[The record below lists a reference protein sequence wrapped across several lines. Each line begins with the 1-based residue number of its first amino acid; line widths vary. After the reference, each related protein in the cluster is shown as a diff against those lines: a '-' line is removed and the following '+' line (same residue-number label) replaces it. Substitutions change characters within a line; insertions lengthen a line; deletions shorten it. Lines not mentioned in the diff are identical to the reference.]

1 MADNDNRRKLYD
13 NINKEYDLPDYD
25 QFSKDMEDDTKR
37 KRLYDAVA
45 KEYDLP
51 DYNKFSQDMGY
62 GQQEVQTN
70 NQQNVQQSAQIPQA
84 PQTQQPL
91 QPQQTATVD
100 SRHAE
105 KSYDEQKA
113 AYDKQY
119 AETYNKLAKEGRVRM
134 GIENHPNVK
143 MVAVTDDLIKKFPIL
158 EQSRGYQVPFD
169 MNYGT
174 PIMQNL
180 NDKGDIITPDEA
192 REQYTKILT
201 NQNFDYVPQQETAAV
216 QVGNVIKTSLDPR
229 GGWLDNITKGS
240 LEYAYG
246 KDWRDKK
253 YEIGG
258 KEVGAN
264 DMYART
270 KQELYDDINTE
281 IGNIRHSLL
290 FAKDEQKKET
300 VDQLY
305 EKGYLKEDILPKG
318 TVLHYIMNVGK
329 DEQLEELKQRR
340 TKAQVQ
346 KEMVMDKLKKI
357 PQPDHGETM
366 AEFYTRTAQDGSELY
381 ASDLRKLDK
390 QINQYDAVIDE
401 LEGRNSSS
409 REWGHAVKTSGITQL
424 GAWDFGI
431 TDLKDAM
438 LMYPLARKVEN
449 GGNITQ
455 DDYTSLKLLSQAN
468 DADAVEGALMPS
480 SYNIKKGGLVSA
492 PFTLQFMAGGEFA
505 KGATTMADKAIARTV
520 KGAIYKAAGK
530 KVLSAA
536 ERLAEKAASN
546 KMVSLVGMLGKDF
559 RQAFFMENTT
569 GAATT
574 GAEILNRRNG
584 TVTETGDGFD
594 WQGETLPMAI
604 YKGEMSQNIELQTEF
619 LGEHFPSSLKFIRG
633 MAHTKVGSAMG
644 LRNMAAW
651 LSKLSRKDL
660 ANTIRSY
667 ATKGGINGLW
677 GEYMEEVAGTAENA
691 IFIGD
696 QKLSDLVDAKQQWET
711 FGSVALSCIGMG
723 IFGTAVYTGQR
734 GLNMPRYYQMKHLQN
749 KWDNTGMDLFSGDE
763 WAQMKEKIDNTPNE
777 NAGQLLASIVRDQK
791 LTEEQARAAFNYARC
806 MLTLRGMNI
815 GTMKAAQLGLTD
827 DKTIEQ
833 DQSYVEGRE
842 TSDEDK
848 HDVQIEYEDKTKEL
862 ADRLG
867 ISEQQLAN
875 MSDEELESLT
885 GNDDKLDNV
894 IYDYQNS
901 HAKYQGVIDNAD
913 DNIDMAAQQAA
924 RQADMVTDKS
934 RGTVRNA
941 TIKATKGR
949 EDYGVYIVSGNIATN
964 EDGSINV
971 SESDNM
977 ILYYDP
983 QTGKIEHA
991 DASRFAAIGE
1001 EVNAEEAKNQA
1012 IADAKE
1018 KAIRKEAGIIDGT
1031 VGEGSSFTITD
1042 ADGNEHTYEV
1052 LADNGDG
1059 TAMITLD
1066 GNVQDAP
1073 ASLED
1078 LQKLKDAEDAKKLEA
1093 AKLEREQHEKKREL
1107 QREKDNA
1114 PVEDNLDYSE
1124 VINNDG
1130 KIEIADV
1137 MNENGTSMFPDAQ
1150 EVFFIQN
1157 QGNRAKVMVLDNDG
1171 NLKAK
1176 MVKKSAVISL
1186 GTMSVDEYKEERQ
1199 QMLKESGKGS
1209 ETSSVEEDRGEKENL
1224 QPIGKGTFG
1233 NIYNQFKGKV
1243 KEAFNFLISHKS
1255 GDLLG
1260 VFHRDD
1266 VGDIDLVW
1274 GNDKM
1279 GLAHIIGKHI
1289 GKGKDFE
1296 NIDDAINMIDEVINK
1311 GRIFQE
1317 SKNRYTLMLNGFAVG
1332 IRKDFDGK
1340 KKNWVV
1346 TAVDFNRT
1354 QEEKGIA
1361 TNPTSTSHGTKES
1374 ESTAA
1379 LNDSQGKGTSNESN
1393 KQENSEKIT
1402 LEDGTEVPMKED
1414 GNPDFS
1420 QLTAKQTAELYDT
1433 QFGEDAEQIISD
1445 NVSKSKKALDNA
1457 ANRKVTGSSFAEQK
1471 ASKDAKDKAIAEAQE
1486 KYDSAKAVADA
1497 YNERQLAKE
1506 EDTPEG
1512 RQNLIDKARRKFNRM
1527 KSSVKDNAQAVAQLY
1542 NDTVGSLLHRL
1553 YDGTGIDVFDDTANT
1568 VEEYVSSHIAPYSL
1582 SYDGTET
1589 SKGVKQE
1596 TGLSRTDFAKTGFLA
1611 KEGKGKTIDKLA
1623 HDLWQERPENL
1634 QDITDQDVRNAII
1647 DIITSGET
1655 AFGLRNYIQDMRIA
1669 QAERVL
1675 EGQKRLADDLAYAE
1689 ERKAKEE
1696 EQQPTENT
1704 DNDME
1709 GNSETSD
1716 DTDTAP
1722 SDDAAEDNTS
1732 EMPFDAPSADDAPF
1746 SAKDETEEQTPE
1758 ERQAFVEKNRV
1769 NDIKL
1774 VDDVIGKKLRKSLE
1788 RIAKMMG
1795 AKIQWQRTDMKGNG
1809 WYNSET
1815 NTIYLTLDSSI
1826 TEGVQ
1831 FIFGHEMTHEIKMKS
1846 PAMYDELKNLVKNM
1860 YGEDLYEGMTDD
1872 NEQRYRDAGLAGYD
1886 RSYYEE
1892 ETVADAIGE
1901 MINDMNLAH
1910 SLALKMSHPL
1920 LAQVH
1925 NVLLKVKTA
1934 FFGTEY
1940 SDAARNAIRT
1950 IEQVYVRTANGTF
1963 ESSESEE
1970 TNGEKLSAKKR
1981 RALET
1986 ASLGINPRSLT
1997 AISSADGA
2005 KILQNIDN
2013 LILKYKNSS
2022 TQPKTFVGEM
2032 ADALDVDMKDK
2043 SSKYANFE
2051 CKNGNVVTIR
2061 ISDHNA
2067 TSSNLDINGQDNAI
2081 SIVVTNKSN
2090 VGITNDGNAHIV
2102 EYYYNAIKL
2111 RKAEG
2116 KPLADIVSAIKQA
2129 LYSGEFKDP
2138 TGLAERQE
2146 VNVSPNTE
2154 MFSVRDA
2161 NERFN
2166 SEIENFK
2173 KKTHKGLMHLGAPS
2187 PVLKACGVDVDEI
2200 TLSPKVLNR
2209 KLNQHSLTSDDVK
2222 DLVNSIQKPIL
2233 VYKHGLSKPNM
2244 VVITDT
2250 EIRGNKL
2257 SIALELDAEGNV
2269 VEMNNVSSIHDKNAE
2284 EEVKRLLDF
2293 SPEQFKD
2300 AVKWCEKEKALDWL
2314 SSAHL
2319 FSHMQAETNQGLSLA
2334 KILNDFK
2341 NPNIS
2346 EENLQDNDEKVSYS
2360 LRQKPEPKKKGIGY
2374 KVFVLGKDGKLY
2386 PPMVAN
2392 PNGAATPV
2400 GVWLDADAAPI
2411 AGESKTGRPQV
2422 KQGGKGTQGG
2432 SGKLAYRPGWHLGV
2446 IPYALQFNRKDADGN
2461 KTLFPKNFVFAE
2473 VEYAA
2478 DKDYQGEAHAE
2489 GINANG
2495 KYQHSLAG
2503 LKHLPTD
2510 GYYMYRTNPNPET
2523 DPWVIT
2529 GAMKVNRLL
2538 TRAEQAE
2545 LVRKAG
2551 REPQKIQDEDTVTDE
2566 VVNNINQEIANAP
2579 KFSLRVYHG
2588 SGADFTEFDF
2598 DHMGEGAGDQVF
2610 GWGGYVTSSK
2620 EIGKSYANLNDAKNL
2635 YEVNIPNDNGSNYLD
2650 WYAEAKPKLKEK
2662 IREYIEKETDPEL
2675 KALPIYKEAEQ
2686 RFHDEEGD
2694 DKSFDKEMI
2703 NDAIEEFDRSK
2714 TVGDYYEALCMRSAP
2729 KFASK
2734 FLSSLGYTGFKYPAG
2749 TIMGGTKEGD
2759 MNYVIFK
2766 PEDMQI
2772 AEHEKFSLKRDK
2784 DDATEFHNI
2793 IDKMFED
2800 DFDKSKHLRER
2811 YDLGKTPTWMKNVGI
2826 KGDGFSLSFK
2836 SIKVHKGKDVDHDL
2850 TKEEWHELPKAIKE
2864 PFAITRYQ
2872 GANDRFRLYVNINH
2886 NGKPVAVGIDVKRVN
2901 QGKGKPQ
2908 LDVNSIKT
2916 VFAHHG
2922 EIGGTEVLVAYDEK
2936 ITPQQQALLRG
2947 LNFHEYPTIQELSA
2961 ANIDKSSETS
2971 KESGEKFSLRLK
2983 NAINE
2988 TDTEP
2993 TDAQKKSGNY
3003 KKGHV
3008 KFGGYDYT
3016 IENPKGSYRSG
3027 VDENGKEWEQKMHD
3041 TYGYIRGK
3049 FGKDGDHLDMFIN
3062 DKADLDSWNGT
3073 VYIVDQVNKDGSFDE
3088 HKVMYGYDSLNAA
3101 KEAYLSNYEKG
3112 WTGLGNISA
3121 VEKADFD
3128 KWLDRSNRKLK
3139 PFADYTSITSK
3150 SDTYNVP
3157 NNFEEFLEH
3166 PVVRFS
3172 IRNESERAAAE
3183 DAYNYAQENRP
3194 DKYSQYAIVNMD
3206 RPGAMPEYMEKKK
3219 AADNWRRYYNKME
3232 WGNYKLFDLNKPF
3245 EDNVKNLV
3253 GKFPNTFRKEND
3265 TTLSRINELTA
3276 DYNNRK
3282 AEYAAMS
3289 KDIQEKMGEMLK
3301 TNPSSV
3307 DVVKQI
3313 QQTQE
3318 YKDMISKYQE
3328 LMGIRKQLN
3337 ELKNGKVADD
3347 GRYSLKEVNDDFN
3360 KRLHELVKN
3369 PNQKDKILRL
3379 GRSSSFLK
3387 DGGIVDAE
3395 IELDFDK
3402 LMRKSKQGY
3411 VHEHP
3416 FNPSDVKNLP
3426 MAIAR
3431 PISVFYN
3438 TNGRNDGHVILTEL
3452 KKEDKNFIVA
3462 VQTENQKRK
3471 GGIVLSVNK
3480 ITTLFPKDA
3489 KGVINWFNQGKATN
3503 IDKEKTLHFIEA
3515 LQNHYGTTIKS
3526 EELLS
3531 AANIVRKFESSKENG
3546 EKYSLKEVN
3555 DRFNEQLDKFTI
3567 ENADKFVFDLGRPS
3581 TKLKTAG
3588 VTDKPIRLNGSKLA
3602 KKIRKHGFEPIEL
3615 KNLPLAMENPI
3626 AVFNNLGRE
3635 GNRSVLTEL
3644 KTANGNFLVTIDLGK
3659 GTEAD
3664 FDIVSSVFGK
3674 NGKGVVYWINHNMM
3688 KYVDKEKALNY
3699 LHLSAPIAEASD
3711 NSELLSAAN
3720 IVRNFENPKE
3730 NREKYSLKEVNDRF
3744 NERLSELIENPNQK
3758 DRVLHLGYSS
3768 QFLKDGGIA
3777 DAEIEMDFDKFV
3789 RKSNERYKNNHPF
3802 SANDIKDLPTAIA
3815 NPIAIF
3821 NSTVKNNHIVLTELK
3836 HDGKNFIVAIRATEQ
3851 KRKNNVILE
3860 VNQITSLYPKGERG
3874 IIHWINTNRLSNVD
3888 KEKALHFIEALQPH
3902 AGTTTSE
3909 ELSSAANVVR
3919 KFESS
3924 KENGEKYSL
3933 KEVNDRFNEQLKGL
3947 TRENA
3952 DKEILSVGNPS
3963 SVLKSVGIPDR
3974 DIRLYGNKI
3983 LKKAKVHSYSP
3994 TDLKDLPNAMQRPI
4008 AIFDGSYKG
4017 SYSIFTELQ
4026 LNGEN
4031 ALASIDINKGEVQD
4045 INLITSVYGKRGD
4058 SVLSWIN
4065 SGKMLYTDK
4074 KRTLDYISSS
4084 APIADATHN
4093 REFSSAANIVRN
4105 FENPKENGEKYS
4117 LKNEDRKQAQL
4128 DIILKTNPM
4137 LDDYH
4142 TGIRKVE
4149 DIKTLEESVEEARNE
4164 AEKYDYDEWSAY
4176 PDITNDMLQD
4186 ALETGEITI
4195 YSSKA
4200 IKNGVFVTPS
4210 YMQASDYAGGGK
4222 VYEKTVP
4229 LTDVAWINTDEGQ
4242 YAKVDGEKYSLK
4254 SNVDNQG
4261 NPLND
4266 DGTLKLDKIK
4276 SVDDL
4281 TDRNFTNATRNVQLP
4296 PIPQNVDAA
4305 IGANGKPII
4314 IKKNIFEKNWNA
4326 HKFTPAESRKVLNDA
4341 LYNTDLIGRSQPTK
4355 KPNHWVAIKLN
4366 EKSPITVLEVND
4378 NKDNVEV
4385 VGWYTLDERNLGRI
4399 KRQAERNGGEL
4410 IMLSPNDKVESLSTP
4425 PLNSAA
4431 NVDNSSESTK
4441 NNKEKYSLIGK
4452 KGAANLDQA
4461 EEVSTRLDNL
4471 NVARQMEEA
4480 KKDAKAI
4487 KMATGWERGADGK
4500 WRYETGDVSLWN
4512 GLRLV
4517 KKGTEERAT
4526 LGEMLEDGRE
4536 KDELLAA
4543 YPQLK
4548 EMPLVFKD
4556 MGYREVGHYNNV
4568 QNEIVL
4574 NSYLLTDDNGVF
4586 TENAS
4591 NVLDHEIQHVI
4602 QHIEGFAQGGN
4613 EITVKKD
4620 IQNRVNYLS
4629 QEIRRLK
4636 AEGKYDE
4643 AKELIKKN
4651 KATYNASVS
4660 ESNDFKNYQSLAGEV
4675 EARNVQSRMGM
4686 SPEERRKSLAEE
4698 TEDVARKDQIF
4709 LYGDDMRYSLK
4720 GVNNQSLFDAIHT
4733 LYSKGKTFASKLFN
4747 MKYFDVVETPGFMKR
4762 LGLSGDKFTVRYGV
4776 LSRHFGKDG
4785 SHDFTESEWNLLP
4798 EALKHP
4804 FAIAKLSDKKN
4815 AYRIY
4820 TSLKT
4825 EKGEYVVVGAD
4836 VKNAGRNVEVNSIAT
4851 IFGRRNNANL
4861 PINEE
4866 LLYTSK
4872 EITPEQMALLS
4883 QPNSDQY
4890 PSNQEL
4896 SAANVDNSPEST
4908 KNNQE
4913 KYSLIGKKGAA
4924 NLDHE
4929 EEVSTRLDNLNVAR
4943 QMEDAK
4949 KDAKAI
4955 KMATGWERGAD
4966 GKWRYEIPDAKL
4978 SDMTDIDGKG
4988 TMVKRDAEDMLWTS
5002 GKLGDKVDAPELFK
5016 AYPGLRNVRLET
5028 DAITNDMPSRG
5039 SFNAKTNTIEIHA
5052 SELKYLNSV
5061 LNHEIQHVIQHI
5073 EGFAQGG
5080 NEITVKK
5087 DIQNRVNYLSQEIR
5101 RLKAE
5106 GKYDE
5111 AKELIKKNK
5120 ATYNA
5125 SVSESNDFKNYQS
5138 LAGEVEARNVQS
5150 RMGMSPEERRKSLAE
5165 ETEDVARKDQ
5175 IFLYGDDMRYSLKGV
5190 NNQSL
5195 FDAIH
5200 TLYSKGKTFAENIYK
5215 RKFFDVANT
5224 PDFMKRLGLTGNKF
5238 TIRYGVISRHFGKDN
5253 QHDFTEEEWKQIPQA
5268 LSNPILITE
5277 YYQDDQQK
5285 RQKGYRLYTPLKL
5298 ADGSYVV
5305 VSAEVKNA
5313 GRNLEINA
5321 INTIFGRNAISDI
5334 HDRIVYQNPKITP
5347 EQMALL
5353 GENNPRQY
5361 PSNQELSAAN
5371 VDNSS
5376 ESTKNNEEK
5385 FSLKD
5390 SKADRIQ
5397 KLRESKPVVITGNE
5411 YKGKYELNRESAQ
5424 RYLLDKLRGDYV
5436 IKDTGE
5442 KVSLSKKGAKKVTAH
5457 SMSNEAHLKSIAII
5471 PKLIENSIFID
5482 EQPAYKKNAQFD
5494 SYRYYVV
5501 GLKLGGVDYTARLTI
5516 GVKNGKS
5523 YYDHYLTKIEKGNL
5537 IDLINQSDS
5546 QKQSF
5551 KPTEGAPNTSDALSG
5566 GKDTKLISILQTN
5579 KENNEEKYSLRVDR
5593 YREELNQWKKD
5604 NNLPKDAEKP
5614 QLPIREPNESA
5625 ADFLKRVKEYRQQA
5639 ALWATAPT
5647 YEQHLLTSDTA
5658 QGQFNLEMQ
5667 RKAVLTRMVL
5677 QDSMLAIRKAQ
5688 EAIMKEVG
5696 VDKLSFAEDA
5706 YTAENRS
5713 HGKGKNEFEE
5723 YNDEFLQPL
5732 RKAYNDLMHRLG
5744 KSYDNVKVYMI
5755 AKHGLERNAHIAF
5768 KKALDEDYEKNEER
5782 MDAYNN
5788 YKADIDRL
5796 NNDADFEAGR
5806 IDFATWKQN
5815 DVNIRTKYAPS
5826 YSKYRFDEDGN
5837 TLDYSG
5843 LTALFDADDFESA
5856 AADLVKDV
5864 EDNNEYYTDELWY
5877 ATNLATRKILTDS
5890 YKAGMMTE
5898 DVYNFVRGMYS
5909 NYIPL
5914 RGWGDT
5920 NADQVWNYVGGGKG
5934 AFNQTLKEAKGRK
5947 SLADDPIAYIENM
5960 AESGILMNNRN
5971 WVKQHLLL
5979 LAENHPTSLLNVSK
5993 AWYIKTTDAQG
6004 NEEWIPA
6011 SPQITSG
6018 MTSKQVDAALE
6029 AFENK
6034 MEQMAQKGDATQKR
6048 AHLEIS
6054 YPQTNGEEREHEV
6067 RVMKNGEEYVI
6078 YINGDP
6084 QLAQAMNN
6092 IRARKVREGLDN
6104 SLSQRV
6110 IARTGRY
6117 MAAAYTSLSPLFIPS
6132 NYMRDLTMTLAS
6144 TAIREDARYNY
6155 LLRRNMLRNWN
6166 TFALVLRYQ
6175 NGTLREKVR
6184 NGNASRVE
6192 EMFYDFMMNGGE
6204 TGFVTSV
6211 DVEELKKKF
6220 RNELKDMNRMAANPK
6235 KVGHIIMESIETL
6248 NRAIED
6254 SNRFMIY
6261 MTSIEYGRSIDEA
6274 VNNAKDVTL
6283 NFNRKGTGE
6292 HGWQTIR
6299 NLYLFINPAI
6309 QSLQTLGA
6317 LAKHHPFKFTAV
6329 TTAWMA
6335 SGVLVPLVNNLLM
6348 SMFGGDDDKDKYW
6361 QFTKWDRR
6369 NNFIMWVPFT
6379 HEFVKIPL
6387 AQEFRGFYGI
6397 GDMIASKL
6405 WGGEKTEESWGDYA
6419 LDLMGQIVD
6428 MLPLDPTGYDGNVAV
6443 SLMPNPIRPF
6453 FELAF
6458 NVDFTGKPLF
6468 KDSEY
6473 NKYDP
6478 NFTKAYVGTPE
6489 WLVRISRMVNS
6500 IGNDYPDVQQNW
6512 IDRAVNSRFNLNN
6525 PAVVDHVLSSY
6536 LGGAYTM
6543 GSQTLGV
6550 MTKALNGDEIKMA
6563 DIPLASK
6570 FVSNPDDRPVSKKQ
6584 GDEFWNVKERHDRA
6598 ANTLSKLKKKA
6609 KVDGDYSTLDIF
6621 FGSDEYRQYKEDDK
6635 VVKKY
6640 EEDRKKEKA
6649 QETGEEYKAHKT
6661 TGEDVY
6667 KLHTTPKDDFED
6679 MKMKQLYE
6687 KLNSFKIRYEAIDG
6701 ISREKGDAYYRANK
6715 AAIEAVEDVAYD
6727 RKTIS
6732 DIKKGFLYDGKAYY
6746 DADGMKDIRELRRRI
6761 LDILEKANKAVLNR
6775 NK

>member
-37 KRLYDAVA
+37 KKLYDAVA

-62 GQQEVQTN
+62 GQQQATTN
-70 NQQNVQQSAQIPQA
+70 NQQNIQQSTQA
-84 PQTQQPL
+84 TPKP

-192 REQYTKILT
+192 RKQYTKILT
-201 NQNFDYVPQQETAAV
+201 NQDFDYVPQQETAAV
-216 QVGNVIKTSLDPR
+216 QVGNVIKTSISPK

-253 YEIGG
+253 YEIDG
-258 KEVGAN
+258 KEVSAN

-270 KQELYDDINTE
+270 KQELYDDINTG

-290 FAKDEQKKET
+290 FATDEQKKET

-346 KEMVMDKLKKI
+346 KEMVQDRLQQM
-357 PQPDHGETM
+357 PERQEGETTDD
-366 AEFYTRTAQDGSELY
+366 FYDRSLSEGALY
-381 ASDLRKLDK
+381 QSDLRKLDK

-401 LEGRNSSS
+401 LEGKNTSG
-409 REWGHAVKTSGITQL
+409 REWEHAIKTSGIKTL
-424 GAWDFGI
+424 GAWDFGA

-438 LMYPLARKVEN
+438 AIQPLARKLEK
-449 GGNITQ
+449 GDNISQ
-455 DDYTSLKLLSQAN
+455 ADYMGLKILSQAN
-468 DADAVEGALMPS
+468 DADAVEGAVMPS

-492 PFTLQFMAGGEFA
+492 PFTLQFMLTG
-505 KGATTMADKAIARTV
+505 DIAQGVTSAVNKTVARGV

-530 KVLSAA
+530 KALGAA
-536 ERLAEKAASN
+536 ERFAEKAASS
-546 KMVSLVGMLGKDF
+546 KVVGFFGMLGKDF
-559 RQAFFMENTT
+559 EKAFFMENTT

-584 TVTETGDGFD
+584 TVTESEDGFE

-604 YKGEMSQNIELQTEF
+604 YKGEVSQNIELQTEF

-644 LRNMAAW
+644 LRNLAAW

-691 IFIGD
+691 LLVGD
-696 QKLSDLVDAKQQWET
+696 QKFSDLFDAKQQWET

-723 IFGTAVYTGQR
+723 LFGTAVYTGQR
-734 GLNMPRYYQMKHLQN
+734 GLNMPRYYQMKHLQS
-749 KWDNTGMDLFSGDE
+749 KWENTAMDLFSGDE

-777 NAGQLLASIVRDQK
+777 NAGELLASIVRDQK
-791 LTEEQARAAFNYARC
+791 LTEQQARAAFNYARC

-833 DQSYVEGRE
+833 DQAYVEGRE
-842 TSDEDK
+842 ASDEDK

-862 ADRLG
+862 AGMLG

-901 HAKYQGVIDNAD
+901 HAKYQGVMDNAD

-934 RGTVRNA
+934 RGTVRNV
-941 TIKATKGR
+941 TIKATKGG

-1042 ADGNEHTYEV
+1042 AEGNEHTYEV

-1066 GNVQDAP
+1066 GNVQDTP
-1073 ASLED
+1073 VSLEE
-1078 LQKLKDAEDAKKLEA
+1078 LQKLKDVEDAKKLEA
-1093 AKLEREQHEKKREL
+1093 AKLEREQHEKEREL

-1157 QGNRAKVMVLDNDG
+1157 QGNRAKVMVLDNEG

-1176 MVKKSAVISL
+1176 MVKKSAVVSL

-1199 QMLKESGKGS
+1199 QMLKESGKGY

-1311 GRIFQE
+1311 GGLIQDTD
-1317 SKNRYTLMLNGFAVG
+1317 NRYVISLNGFRVG
-1332 IRKDFDGK
+1332 IRKNFDGT
-1340 KKNWVV
+1340 KKNWIV
-1346 TAVDFNRT
+1346 TAIDYNRSKEEKGIAT
-1354 QEEKGIA
+1354 NPTSASHGVEGSELAAPNDSQNKDTLWERGANETSTTATATASVTTNESQLSSEQSGSASHQNNVEKGIA

-1445 NVSKSKKALDNA
+1445 NVKKSKNALDKA
-1457 ANRKVTGSSFAEQK
+1457 TNRKVTGSSFAEQK

-1512 RQNLIDKARRKFNRM
+1512 RQNLIDKARKKFNRM
-1527 KSSVKDNAQAVAQLY
+1527 KGSVKDNAQAVAQLY

-1568 VEEYVSSHIAPYSL
+1568 VEEYVASHIAPYSL

-1675 EGQKRLADDLAYAE
+1675 EGQKQQADELAYAE
-1689 ERKAKEE
+1689 QRKAEEKSNEQENNMEISLDEKKAKENQSASVTQNE
-1696 EQQPTENT
+1696 KPVSLGDSNSSTTTGSQEALHGVNSPDLHGKDTSKESNEQEKGEKNT
-1704 DNDME
+1704 LE
-1709 GNSETSD
+1709 D
-1716 DTDTAP
+1716 D
-1722 SDDAAEDNTS
+1722 SN
-1732 EMPFDAPSADDAPF
+1732 MPFGTPFDDAPF
-1746 SAKDETEEQTPE
+1746 SAKDETEEQSSE

-1809 WYNSET
+1809 WFNSGT

-1831 FIFGHEMTHEIKMKS
+1831 FIFGHEMTHEIKTKS
-1846 PAMYDELKNLVKNM
+1846 PAMYDELKSLVKNM
-1860 YGEDLYEGMTDD
+1860 YGEDMYEGMTDD
-1872 NEQRYRDAGLAGYD
+1872 NEQKYTDAGIAGYD

-1892 ETVADAIGE
+1892 ETVADAIGD
-1901 MINDMNLAH
+1901 MMNDLNLAH

-1970 TNGEKLSAKKR
+1970 TNDEQFSVREANERFNNELSR
-1981 RALET
+1981 Y
-1986 ASLGINPRSLT
+1986 
-1997 AISSADGA
+1997 
-2005 KILQNIDN
+2005 QN
-2013 LILKYKNSS
+2013 
-2022 TQPKTFVGEM
+2022 GEM
-2032 ADALDVDMKDK
+2032 AKNEILHLGNPQGVMRIFLPDLPVVMRQRIIKKGSEKKHDVD
-2043 SSKYANFE
+2043 
-2051 CKNGNVVTIR
+2051 
-2061 ISDHNA
+2061 
-2067 TSSNLDINGQDNAI
+2067 
-2081 SIVVTNKSN
+2081 
-2090 VGITNDGNAHIV
+2090 
-2102 EYYYNAIKL
+2102 
-2111 RKAEG
+2111 
-2116 KPLADIVSAIKQA
+2116 VSAIMNMPERLSSPLFVFQRSENTIGV
-2129 LYSGEFKDP
+2129 LTDMIDRSGKNVCVAIELKRQIQQGAEYLEVNDVRSFHGREFKNIIEPIVNNKTLMWVDKEK
-2138 TGLAERQE
+2138 GLSYLSSASQQVQQE
-2146 VNVSPNTE
+2146 IDNKILSSAANIVRNFENPNISEKKVSNDE
-2154 MFSVRDA
+2154 QFSVRDA

-2166 SEIENFK
+2166 SEIEDFK
-2173 KKTHKGLMHLGAPS
+2173 NKSHKGLMHLGAPS
-2187 PVLKACGVDVDEI
+2187 PILKACGVDVDEI

-2222 DLVNSIQKPIL
+2222 DLVNSIQKPIM
-2233 VYKHGLSKPNM
+2233 VYRHGEGTPNI
-2244 VVITDT
+2244 VIITNAD
-2250 EIRGNKL
+2250 IRGNKL
-2257 SIALELDAEGNV
+2257 SLALELDEDGNV
-2269 VEMNNVSSIHDKNAE
+2269 TKLNNVSSIHDKDAE
-2284 EEVKRLLDF
+2284 KEVKRWF
-2293 SPEQFKD
+2293 SWDEGYLENALRWVD
-2300 AVKWCEKEKALDWL
+2300 KEKVSDWL
-2314 SSAHL
+2314 SSARL
-2319 FSHMQAETNQGLSLA
+2319 NSYSQTEYNQKLSSLA
-2334 KILNDFK
+2334 KVLNDFK

-2346 EENLQDNDEKVSYS
+2346 EENVSNDDEKVLYS
-2360 LRQKPEPKKKGIGY
+2360 LRQKPEPEKKGIGY

-2446 IPYALQFNRKDADGN
+2446 IPYALQFNRKDTEGN

-2478 DKDYQGEAHAE
+2478 DKDYQDEAHAE

-2551 REPQKIQDEDTVTDE
+2551 REPQKIQDGDTVTDE

-2635 YEVNIPNDNGSNYLD
+2635 YEVNIPDDNGSNYLD
-2650 WYAEAKPKLKEK
+2650 WYAVAKPKLKEK

-2971 KESGEKFSLRLK
+2971 KQSGEKFSLKTDNQGNPLNADGTLKLDKIKSVYELTDDDFLHPSRNIQMPTLPKKVADAIGVGGKPVVIKKNIFERNYIRHKDVTPKQSKAIFNAALYNPDLYGQNQKAKRPYNWVLINTKDEEGKNRTVLLEVNPNKDNVEIVHWYFVNNKNLELIKKQAIREGDQILILPSEQSEEVGGLSNLTDGLSAANVENSSEFPKNNQEKFSLRLQK
-2983 NAINE
+2983 AIRE

-3027 VDENGKEWEQKMHD
+3027 VDENGKKWKQKMHD

-3157 NNFEEFLEH
+3157 NSFEEFLEH

-3265 TTLSRINELTA
+3265 DVLSQINKLTA
-3276 DYNNRK
+3276 DYNNRLT
-3282 AEYAAMS
+3282 EYLSMS
-3289 KDIQEKMGEMLK
+3289 KNIKIKMDDMLK

-3307 DVVKQI
+3307 DVAKQI
-3313 QQTQE
+3313 LQTQD

-3328 LMGIRKQLN
+3328 LMRTLKLLN
-3337 ELKNGKVADD
+3337 KLKSGKVAD
-3347 GRYSLKEVNDDFN
+3347 
-3360 KRLHELVKN
+3360 
-3369 PNQKDKILRL
+3369 
-3379 GRSSSFLK
+3379 
-3387 DGGIVDAE
+3387 
-3395 IELDFDK
+3395 
-3402 LMRKSKQGY
+3402 
-3411 VHEHP
+3411 
-3416 FNPSDVKNLP
+3416 
-3426 MAIAR
+3426 
-3431 PISVFYN
+3431 
-3438 TNGRNDGHVILTEL
+3438 
-3452 KKEDKNFIVA
+3452 
-3462 VQTENQKRK
+3462 
-3471 GGIVLSVNK
+3471 
-3480 ITTLFPKDA
+3480 
-3489 KGVINWFNQGKATN
+3489 
-3503 IDKEKTLHFIEA
+3503 
-3515 LQNHYGTTIKS
+3515 
-3526 EELLS
+3526 
-3531 AANIVRKFESSKENG
+3531 
-3546 EKYSLKEVN
+3546 
-3555 DRFNEQLDKFTI
+3555 
-3567 ENADKFVFDLGRPS
+3567 
-3581 TKLKTAG
+3581 
-3588 VTDKPIRLNGSKLA
+3588 
-3602 KKIRKHGFEPIEL
+3602 
-3615 KNLPLAMENPI
+3615 
-3626 AVFNNLGRE
+3626 
-3635 GNRSVLTEL
+3635 
-3644 KTANGNFLVTIDLGK
+3644 
-3659 GTEAD
+3659 
-3664 FDIVSSVFGK
+3664 
-3674 NGKGVVYWINHNMM
+3674 
-3688 KYVDKEKALNY
+3688 
-3699 LHLSAPIAEASD
+3699 
-3711 NSELLSAAN
+3711 
-3720 IVRNFENPKE
+3720 
-3730 NREKYSLKEVNDRF
+3730 
-3744 NERLSELIENPNQK
+3744 
-3758 DRVLHLGYSS
+3758 
-3768 QFLKDGGIA
+3768 
-3777 DAEIEMDFDKFV
+3777 
-3789 RKSNERYKNNHPF
+3789 
-3802 SANDIKDLPTAIA
+3802 
-3815 NPIAIF
+3815 
-3821 NSTVKNNHIVLTELK
+3821 
-3836 HDGKNFIVAIRATEQ
+3836 
-3851 KRKNNVILE
+3851 
-3860 VNQITSLYPKGERG
+3860 
-3874 IIHWINTNRLSNVD
+3874 
-3888 KEKALHFIEALQPH
+3888 
-3902 AGTTTSE
+3902 
-3909 ELSSAANVVR
+3909 
-3919 KFESS
+3919 
-3924 KENGEKYSL
+3924 
-3933 KEVNDRFNEQLKGL
+3933 
-3947 TRENA
+3947 
-3952 DKEILSVGNPS
+3952 
-3963 SVLKSVGIPDR
+3963 
-3974 DIRLYGNKI
+3974 
-3983 LKKAKVHSYSP
+3983 
-3994 TDLKDLPNAMQRPI
+3994 
-4008 AIFDGSYKG
+4008 
-4017 SYSIFTELQ
+4017 
-4026 LNGEN
+4026 
-4031 ALASIDINKGEVQD
+4031 
-4045 INLITSVYGKRGD
+4045 
-4058 SVLSWIN
+4058 
-4065 SGKMLYTDK
+4065 
-4074 KRTLDYISSS
+4074 
-4084 APIADATHN
+4084 
-4093 REFSSAANIVRN
+4093 
-4105 FENPKENGEKYS
+4105 
-4117 LKNEDRKQAQL
+4117 
-4128 DIILKTNPM
+4128 
-4137 LDDYH
+4137 
-4142 TGIRKVE
+4142 
-4149 DIKTLEESVEEARNE
+4149 
-4164 AEKYDYDEWSAY
+4164 
-4176 PDITNDMLQD
+4176 
-4186 ALETGEITI
+4186 
-4195 YSSKA
+4195 
-4200 IKNGVFVTPS
+4200 
-4210 YMQASDYAGGGK
+4210 
-4222 VYEKTVP
+4222 
-4229 LTDVAWINTDEGQ
+4229 
-4242 YAKVDGEKYSLK
+4242 
-4254 SNVDNQG
+4254 
-4261 NPLND
+4261 
-4266 DGTLKLDKIK
+4266 
-4276 SVDDL
+4276 
-4281 TDRNFTNATRNVQLP
+4281 
-4296 PIPQNVDAA
+4296 
-4305 IGANGKPII
+4305 
-4314 IKKNIFEKNWNA
+4314 
-4326 HKFTPAESRKVLNDA
+4326 
-4341 LYNTDLIGRSQPTK
+4341 
-4355 KPNHWVAIKLN
+4355 
-4366 EKSPITVLEVND
+4366 
-4378 NKDNVEV
+4378 
-4385 VGWYTLDERNLGRI
+4385 
-4399 KRQAERNGGEL
+4399 
-4410 IMLSPNDKVESLSTP
+4410 
-4425 PLNSAA
+4425 
-4431 NVDNSSESTK
+4431 
-4441 NNKEKYSLIGK
+4441 GK
-4452 KGAANLDQA
+4452 K
-4461 EEVSTRLDNL
+4461 
-4471 NVARQMEEA
+4471 
-4480 KKDAKAI
+4480 
-4487 KMATGWERGADGK
+4487 
-4500 WRYETGDVSLWN
+4500 
-4512 GLRLV
+4512 
-4517 KKGTEERAT
+4517 
-4526 LGEMLEDGRE
+4526 
-4536 KDELLAA
+4536 
-4543 YPQLK
+4543 
-4548 EMPLVFKD
+4548 
-4556 MGYREVGHYNNV
+4556 
-4568 QNEIVL
+4568 
-4574 NSYLLTDDNGVF
+4574 
-4586 TENAS
+4586 
-4591 NVLDHEIQHVI
+4591 
-4602 QHIEGFAQGGN
+4602 
-4613 EITVKKD
+4613 
-4620 IQNRVNYLS
+4620 
-4629 QEIRRLK
+4629 
-4636 AEGKYDE
+4636 
-4643 AKELIKKN
+4643 
-4651 KATYNASVS
+4651 
-4660 ESNDFKNYQSLAGEV
+4660 
-4675 EARNVQSRMGM
+4675 
-4686 SPEERRKSLAEE
+4686 
-4698 TEDVARKDQIF
+4698 
-4709 LYGDDMRYSLK
+4709 YSLK

-4733 LYSKGKTFASKLFN
+4733 LYSRGKTMASQLFN
-4747 MKYFDVVETPGFMKR
+4747 MKYFDVAETPDFMKR

-4785 SHDFTESEWNLLP
+4785 SHDFTEAEWNNLP
-4798 EALKHP
+4798 EALKNP

-4825 EKGEYVVVGAD
+4825 SKGEYVVVGAD
-4836 VKNAGRNVEVNSIAT
+4836 VKNAGRNLEVNSIAT
-4851 IFGRRNNANL
+4851 IFGRRNNASL

-4872 EITPEQMALLS
+4872 EITPEQMSLLS

-4896 SAANVDNSPEST
+4896 SAANVDNSLESA
-4908 KNNQE
+4908 KNNQ
-4913 KYSLIGKKGAA
+4913 
-4924 NLDHE
+4924 
-4929 EEVSTRLDNLNVAR
+4929 
-4943 QMEDAK
+4943 
-4949 KDAKAI
+4949 
-4955 KMATGWERGAD
+4955 
-4966 GKWRYEIPDAKL
+4966 
-4978 SDMTDIDGKG
+4978 
-4988 TMVKRDAEDMLWTS
+4988 
-5002 GKLGDKVDAPELFK
+5002 
-5016 AYPGLRNVRLET
+5016 
-5028 DAITNDMPSRG
+5028 
-5039 SFNAKTNTIEIHA
+5039 
-5052 SELKYLNSV
+5052 
-5061 LNHEIQHVIQHI
+5061 
-5073 EGFAQGG
+5073 
-5080 NEITVKK
+5080 
-5087 DIQNRVNYLSQEIR
+5087 
-5101 RLKAE
+5101 
-5106 GKYDE
+5106 
-5111 AKELIKKNK
+5111 
-5120 ATYNA
+5120 
-5125 SVSESNDFKNYQS
+5125 
-5138 LAGEVEARNVQS
+5138 
-5150 RMGMSPEERRKSLAE
+5150 
-5165 ETEDVARKDQ
+5165 
-5175 IFLYGDDMRYSLKGV
+5175 
-5190 NNQSL
+5190 
-5195 FDAIH
+5195 
-5200 TLYSKGKTFAENIYK
+5200 
-5215 RKFFDVANT
+5215 
-5224 PDFMKRLGLTGNKF
+5224 
-5238 TIRYGVISRHFGKDN
+5238 
-5253 QHDFTEEEWKQIPQA
+5253 
-5268 LSNPILITE
+5268 
-5277 YYQDDQQK
+5277 
-5285 RQKGYRLYTPLKL
+5285 
-5298 ADGSYVV
+5298 
-5305 VSAEVKNA
+5305 
-5313 GRNLEINA
+5313 
-5321 INTIFGRNAISDI
+5321 
-5334 HDRIVYQNPKITP
+5334 
-5347 EQMALL
+5347 
-5353 GENNPRQY
+5353 
-5361 PSNQELSAAN
+5361 
-5371 VDNSS
+5371 
-5376 ESTKNNEEK
+5376 EK

-5411 YKGKYELNRESAQ
+5411 YKGKYELNRESAK
-5424 RYLLDKLRGDYV
+5424 DWMKNNLRGIYSN
-5436 IKDTGE
+5436 KDTGE
-5442 KVSLSKKGAKKVTAH
+5442 IIEIRKDGLQKVTSH
-5457 SMSNEAHLKSIAII
+5457 SMGNTAHLQSLVAI

-5482 EQPAYKKNAQFD
+5482 ELPNEKGNGKYD
-5494 SYRYYVV
+5494 SYRYYVC
-5501 GLKLGGVDYTARLTI
+5501 GLKIGGEDYTVKVTV
-5516 GVKNGKS
+5516 GVKGASK
-5523 YYDHYLTKIEKGNL
+5523 YYDHALTKIEKGNL
-5537 IDLINQSDS
+5537 LDNI
-5546 QKQSF
+5546 
-5551 KPTEGAPNTSDALSG
+5551 DALSTTFDNKENTLISG

-5579 KENNEEKYSLRVDR
+5579 KENNDEKYSLRVDR
-5593 YREELNQWKKD
+5593 YREELNQWKRD
-5604 NNLPKDAEKP
+5604 NNLPKDAERP

-5667 RKAVLTRMVL
+5667 RKAVLTRIVL

-5696 VDKLSFAEDA
+5696 VGKLNFAEDA

-5713 HGKGKNEFEE
+5713 HGKAKNEFEE

-5732 RKAYNDLMHRLG
+5732 RKAYNALMQRLG
-5744 KSYDNVKVYMI
+5744 KSYDNVKVYMV

-5877 ATNLATRKILTDS
+5877 ATNDATKKILRDS
-5890 YKAGMMTE
+5890 YNAGMMTE
-5898 DVYNFVRGMYS
+5898 DIFNFVRGMYN

-5934 AFNQTLKEAKGRK
+5934 AFSQVVKEAKGRK

-6011 SPQITSG
+6011 SPQITAG
-6018 MTSKQVDAALE
+6018 MNSKQVEAALE
-6029 AFENK
+6029 AFEKK

-6048 AHLEIS
+6048 EHLEIS

-6092 IRARKVREGLDN
+6092 TRARKVREGLEN
-6104 SLSQRV
+6104 SVSQRV

-6117 MAAAYTSLSPLFIPS
+6117 MAAAYTSMSPLFIPS

-6155 LLRRNMLRNWN
+6155 LLRRNMLRHWN
-6166 TFALVLRYQ
+6166 TFPLVLRYQ

-6184 NGNASRVE
+6184 NGSASKVE
-6192 EMFYDFMMNGGE
+6192 QMFYDFMMNGGE
-6204 TGFVTSV
+6204 TGFVTSL
-6211 DVEELKKKF
+6211 DVEDLKKKF
-6220 RNELKDMNRMAANPK
+6220 RNDLKDMNRMAANPK
-6235 KVGHIIMESIETL
+6235 KVGHVIMDSIETL

-6254 SNRFMIY
+6254 SNRFMVY

-6317 LAKHHPFKFTAV
+6317 LAKHHPVKFTAV
-6329 TTAWMA
+6329 TTTWLT
-6335 SGVLVPLVNNLLM
+6335 SGVIVPLVNNLLM
-6348 SMFGGDDDKDKYW
+6348 SFFGGDDDKDKYW

-6405 WGGEKTEESWGDYA
+6405 WGGEKAEESWGDYA
-6419 LDLMGQIVD
+6419 MDLMGQIVD

-6478 NFTKAYVGTPE
+6478 NFTKVYVGTPE

-6543 GSQTLGV
+6543 GSQILGV

-6609 KVDGDYSTLDIF
+6609 KVDGDYSTLDMF
-6621 FGSDEYRQYKEDDK
+6621 FGSDEYKQYKEDDK

-6667 KLHTTPKDDFED
+6667 KSHATPKDDFED

-6701 ISREKGDAYYRANK
+6701 ISREKGDAYYKANK
-6715 AAIEAVEDVAYD
+6715 AAIEAIEEVAYD

-6732 DIKKGFLYDGKAYY
+6732 DIKKGFLYDGKDSY
-6746 DADGMKDIRELRRRI
+6746 DANGMKDIRELRRRI